1 MKKTIYLTSDHG
13 GFDLK
18 EKLKK
23 YLSEQG
29 YDVEDVGPQVKDPQD
44 DYPDY
49 ALRLVR
55 KLRADDYGW
64 GIAICRSAQGMCMA
78 LNRNPGIRAGLAWS
92 VEEAK
97 KVRQHEDANAVCLSG
112 DFISEKE
119 NIAIVEAWLNEA
131 YMGQKEP
138 RHARRLDKLETYFPL

>member
-1 MKKTIYLTSDHG
+1 MKRTIYLTSDHG

-18 EKLKK
+18 EKLKN
-23 YLSEQG
+23 YLVEQG
-29 YDVEDVGPQVKDPQD
+29 HKVEDVGPQVKDPQD

-49 ALRLVR
+49 ALKLVR
-55 KLRADDYGW
+55 MLRSDDYGW

-97 KVRQHEDANAVCLSG
+97 KVRQHENSNAVCLSG
-112 DFISEKE
+112 DFISEAN
-119 NIAIVEAWLNEA
+119 NIKIVEAWLNADYKGPE
-131 YMGQKEP
+131 EP
-138 RHARRLDKLETYFPL
+138 RHARRLDKLESYFPL